1 MARENF
7 RRPTP
12 TPTVTAEAGFTI
24 PATVADDSAPSVVNP
39 APAAAPV
46 APVSAPASTGNTTV
60 VDVDLGNND
69 GAMRVTGWLVCT
81 KGSAVGK
88 DFRLHNGWNY
98 IGRDPALDISLPDQR
113 IDSAPMVKVAYDDRS
128 RSFTVAP
135 CEGAKNLAYLSGG
148 ALFGAMQF
156 KAYDRLQLGETEVM
170 LVPLC
175 SEAFSWNE
183 EA

>member
-7 RRPTP
+7 HRPTHS
-12 TPTVTAEAGFTI
+12 PTVTAEGGFTI
-24 PATVADDSAPSVVNP
+24 PATIPDEPMS
-39 APAAAPV
+39 AAAPV
-46 APVSAPASTGNTTV
+46 SQAPVGTGFQPVDASTTI
-60 VDVDLGNND
+60 VDVDMGNKD
-69 GAMRVTGWLVCT
+69 GALRVTGWLVCT
-81 KGSAVGK
+81 RGCAVGK

-98 IGRDPALDISLPDQR
+98 IGRDAKLDISLQDQR

-135 CEGAKNLAYLSGG
+135 CEGAKNLAYLGG
-148 ALFGAMQF
+148 SALFGATQL
-156 KAYDRLQLGETEVM
+156 KAYDRMQLGETELM

-183 EA
+183 EE